1 MTSKNGWMNDW
12 ELAQDTK
19 NDTSYSFKRTEPSVQ
34 VSPLSKYSL
43 VELTTEVLR
52 RLSEIEGVKTS

>member
-1 MTSKNGWMNDW
+1 MNDW

-19 NDTSYSFKRTEPSVQ
+19 NDTSYSFKRTEPSIE